1 MEGRPEDDPLR
12 FKSNTRGSGGFD
24 PRGSRQMDAPAY
36 PFGSLLA
43 GINNE

>member
-1 MEGRPEDDPLR
+1 MEGRPEDDPLL
-12 FKSNTRGSGGFD
+12 FKSNTRGSGVFD
-24 PRGSRQMDAPAY
+24 PCGSRQRDAAAY

>member
-1 MEGRPEDDPLR
+1 MEGRPEDDPLL

-24 PRGSRQMDAPAY
+24 PRGRRHMDAPAY